1 MPESNKAMVL
11 VDASQFQKDVN
22 DLVRA
27 GEKLGYLRG
36 SLIVAPFPARIES
49 ISFEPEEHLLRVV
62 LVKTSGKSDEISQ
75 I

>member
-27 GEKLGYLRG
+27 GEKLGNLRG
-36 SLIVAPFPARIES
+36 SPIVAPFDARIES
-49 ISFEPEEHLLRVV
+49 ISFESDEHLLRVV
-62 LVKTSGKSDEISQ
+62 LVETSG
-75 I
+75 